1 MVALEITLPP
11 DTESPGRARSFV
23 RQALAD
29 EPGDITDMVLLL
41 VSEVV
46 TNAVLH
52 ARSQIRLGIGWNG
65 DAVRVE
71 VADHSPLPATPRR
84 FAELATTGRGMQMV
98 DQVADSW
105 GLRPVDDGKVIW
117 FELTM
122 SRRDG

>member
-1 MVALEITLPP
+1 M
-11 DTESPGRARSFV
+11 
-23 RQALAD
+23 
-29 EPGDITDMVLLL
+29 TDMVLLL

-52 ARSQIRLGIGWNG
+52 ARTEIRLGIGWNG

-71 VADHSPLPATPRR
+71 VADHSPLAATPRP
-84 FAELATTGRGMQMV
+84 FSEMATTGRGMQMV
-98 DQVADSW
+98 DQVADTW

-122 SRRDG
+122 TSHDD